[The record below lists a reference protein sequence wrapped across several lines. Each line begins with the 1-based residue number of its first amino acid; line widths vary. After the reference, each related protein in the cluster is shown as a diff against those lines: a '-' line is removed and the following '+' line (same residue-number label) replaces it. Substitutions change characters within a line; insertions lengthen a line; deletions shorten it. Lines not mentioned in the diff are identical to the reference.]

1 MNITDIQQ
9 CADFYQTNFIETFY
23 FIITY
28 SGKSFILIGEK
39 ENFPH
44 LMGIRKNVYR
54 SNGYRNP
61 RTLYNDILSRNPINT
76 NIIPNNIATTSKMYT
91 KVLNF
96 QNSTDIFW
104 KNSGPLAINFNPA
117 LSHTHLDNVDVL
129 LTDINAGYI
138 ISTSGCSSSSAIPIS
153 NAPMDFNA
161 PTEPPYPRAS
171 SAILPFC
178 LKWAFFPCFSTG
190 TPNMADAD
198 AQ

>member
-61 RTLYNDILSRNPINT
+61 RTLYNDIL
-76 NIIPNNIATTSKMYT
+76 
-91 KVLNF
+91 L
-96 QNSTDIFW
+96 ST
-104 KNSGPLAINFNPA
+104 
-117 LSHTHLDNVDVL
+117 
-129 LTDINAGYI
+129 
-138 ISTSGCSSSSAIPIS
+138 
-153 NAPMDFNA
+153 
-161 PTEPPYPRAS
+161 
-171 SAILPFC
+171 
-178 LKWAFFPCFSTG
+178 CFLIYC
-190 TPNMADAD
+190 DRY
-198 AQ
+198 